1 MEIVSK
7 TLPLSAKVQ
16 KGLELIEEGR
26 FRKKP
31 AWGEGLTILNDVTAK
46 LPIVKR
52 KALAIQKILSEIP
65 VQIKEHE
72 LVVGSVVT
80 NKREANIPEYATL
93 AEKEVAARKLT
104 SPLSVWGH
112 SCPYYPKYLKLG
124 IGGLRKIAEEK
135 LAEIRQRGAEQE
147 KEAWY
152 ESVIMSLD
160 AMAEFIRRHKDAA
173 LTLAAREASAVRKGE
188 LQGIAQTAQHLLQGP
203 PQTFQEALQ
212 AIWFVHAALAITL
225 SRVPLGRLDQT
236 LWPYLTR
243 DLDSGAITINQAQEL
258 IDCFWLKCNER
269 LQASQLFQG
278 GDSAPLSANN
288 LDAANATGVGA
299 RGAFLGGKTS
309 VDRYA
314 GDGQTDNQFMQTVT
328 LGGLTPDGADGTNPL
343 TYLCLNALHRLK
355 TTWPSLYVRFHDGSP
370 PELYERVA
378 DCIRA
383 GCIGPGIQNDEVII
397 PSLVKIGIPLEHA
410 RDYSSDGCWEP
421 HVQGRTYFRHWY
433 VAGAEALHR
442 VLSPESWEEVEVPL
456 YVEELDP
463 FRGSKAPDP
472 YRFRS
477 YGEVADAVK
486 GNIDTLVKGLVHS
499 VEAFQQDERLYNI
512 APLPISSAFMEGPLD
527 SGKDI
532 TQLGTQYNF
541 FLAELAGLS
550 HVADSLAV
558 IKKLCFEE
566 KMITWPELLDA
577 VRSNWQGREY
587 LRQLVRTRAPAYG
600 NDVDYVDDIAR
611 DIVEFYVETVRKHGG
626 NVQSD
631 IKYVTG
637 LATFE
642 GYTVL
647 GSTVGA
653 TPDGRR
659 AGEPIST
666 NGSPSIGRAVSG
678 PTAAV
683 NSYVKLPLVD
693 LPGGAILDLNLDA
706 RGGTPSQL
714 EAFIKSFLEK
724 GGNIIS
730 IPVNDSRKLRAAQKE
745 PEKYRDLRVRVA
757 GYEVYFVDLPPHHQ
771 ELQIRRCEQYA
782 R

>member
-7 TLPLSAKVQ
+7 TLPLTARAQ
-16 KGLELIEEGR
+16 KGLELIEKGR
-26 FRKKP
+26 FQKKP
-31 AWGEGLTILNDVTAK
+31 SWGEGLTVLDEETAK
-46 LPIVKR
+46 LPLVKR
-52 KALAIQKILSEIP
+52 KALSIKKVLSEIP
-65 VQIKEHE
+65 VEIKEHE

-80 NKREANIPEYATL
+80 SKRGANIPEYATEE
-93 AEKEVAARKLT
+93 EKEAAAKKLA

-112 SCPYYPKYLKLG
+112 SCPYYPRFLQIG

-135 LAEIRQRGAEQE
+135 LAEVRQEGTQPE

-152 ESVIMSLD
+152 EAVILSLD
-160 AMAEFIRRHKDAA
+160 AIAEFIRRYRDVA
-173 LTLAAREASAVRKGE
+173 LTLADRETSLMRKAE
-188 LQGIAQTAQHLLQGP
+188 LHEIAQISEHLLQAP
-203 PQTFQEALQ
+203 PRTFREALQ
-212 AIWFVHAALAITL
+212 AIWFVHTAFAVTL
-225 SRVPLGRLDQT
+225 NRVPLGRLDQN
-236 LWPYLTR
+236 LWPFLER
-243 DLDSGAITINQAQEL
+243 DLESGAITTKHAQEL

-269 LQASQLFQG
+269 LQASQLFQE
-278 GDSAPLSANN
+278 GDSVPLSANN
-288 LDAANATGVGA
+288 LDAVSATGIGA
-299 RGAFLGGKTS
+299 KGVFLGGKTS
-309 VDRYA
+309 ADRYA
-314 GDGQTDNQFMQTVT
+314 GDGQTDNQFLQTMT
-328 LGGLTPDGADGTNPL
+328 LGGLTPEGKDGTNPL
-343 TYLCLNALHRLK
+343 TYLCLNALYRLK

-397 PSLVKIGIPLEHA
+397 PSLVKIGIPLEYA
-410 RDYSSDGCWEP
+410 RDYTSDGCWEP
-421 HVQGRTYFRHWY
+421 HMQGRTYFRHWFI
-433 VAGAEALHR
+433 AGAEALDR
-442 VLSPESWEEVEVPL
+442 VLSPKSWEEAKVPL
-456 YVEELDP
+456 YIEELDP
-463 FRGSKAPDP
+463 FRGSRAPDP

-477 YGEVADAVK
+477 YDEVVDAVK
-486 GNIDTLVKGLVHS
+486 WNIDRLVKGFIQS
-499 VEAFQQDERLYNI
+499 VETFQQDERLYNI
-512 APLPISSAFMEGPLD
+512 APLLIPSAFMEGPLE

-566 KMITWPELLDA
+566 KIIEWPELLDA
-577 VRSNWQGREY
+577 VRSNWQGKEY

-611 DIVEFYVETVRKHGG
+611 DIVEFYVESVKKHSA
-626 NVQSD
+626 NTRSN

-659 AGEPIST
+659 AGEPLST
-666 NGSPSIGRAVSG
+666 NGSPSIGRAASG

-706 RGGTPSQL
+706 RAGTPLPL
-714 EAFIKSFLEK
+714 EAFVRSFLEK

-745 PEKYRDLRVRVA
+745 PEKYRDLRVRIA
-757 GYEVYFVDLPPHHQ
+757 GWEVYFVDLPPHHQ